1 MGQKGGKVPLR
12 SILPN
17 RITNNAKLALLCAS
31 PLLVIAMAVVSTVS
45 FHSLAFPSDSD
56 GPSRLLFMIFLPL
69 RGAFRASE
77 LLGSGFSI
85 LLLAFLIGVGFLV
98 HWLGVDYTWNR
109 VKYVLFTSTAVSAGF
124 ILYCGVIAEE
134 YVGQDS
140 FRTFRA
146 FGLGNRGDEFTYV
159 GLWILGLT
167 ALAFISVLPRWERL
181 PAKLPEEL
189 R

>member
-1 MGQKGGKVPLR
+1 MPPR
-12 SILPN
+12 SILPK

-31 PLLVIAMAVVSTVS
+31 PLLVIAVAVVSTVS

-69 RGAFRASE
+69 RGSFRASE
-77 LLGSGFSI
+77 LLGPGLSV
-85 LLLAFLIGVGFLV
+85 LLIAVLIGVGFLV
-98 HWLGVDYTWNR
+98 LWIGGDYTWNR
-109 VKYVLFTSTAVSAGF
+109 VKYVLFTSIAVSTGF
-124 ILYCGVIAEE
+124 ILYCGIIAEE
-134 YVGQDS
+134 YVGEHS
-140 FRTFRA
+140 FETFRA
-146 FGLGNRGDEFTYV
+146 FGLGKRGDDFTIV

-181 PAKLPEEL
+181 FARLPEEL